1 MSQPSVSSFFITRKR
16 GLDEDSV
23 ISKKKVICLERSSS
37 ESSTGTN
44 YEEKEASTKIVY
56 PSTKL
61 PDIQE
66 SETQKSFKKTVRTTV
81 APQRVTRSRK
91 NSDTIEAPKLVNFF
105 KAGNLSPK
113 KKPRLLQT
121 IDETPNQ
128 NAIERES
135 KTENSIQ
142 QHHGMITPTKQ
153 VAPTKNLNH
162 KVKLFNSVEITSMIS
177 TNSLNSGEIKKKLK
191 NSSRLTELKTSLN
204 KLKSGLDRMDQLE
217 KKKSISNALKAKYEV
232 VATTTTSSI
241 EPIKTLKPFT
251 SIELEILR

>member
-1 MSQPSVSSFFITRKR
+1 MSQPSVSSFFINRKR

-37 ESSTGTN
+37 ESSNGTN

-56 PSTKL
+56 PSSKL

-66 SETQKSFKKTVRTTV
+66 SETKQSFKKTVRTTV

-91 NSDTIEAPKLVNFF
+91 NSDTVEAPKLVNFF

-113 KKPRLLQT
+113 KKPRLLQS
-121 IDETPNQ
+121 IDENPIKNS
-128 NAIERES
+128 IERES
-135 KTENSIQ
+135 KTEIST
-142 QHHGMITPTKQ
+142 QHHGMTTPTKQ
-153 VAPTKNLNH
+153 MAPTTHLNH
-162 KVKLFNSVEITSMIS
+162 KVKSFNSVEITAMIS
-177 TNSLNSGEIKKKLK
+177 TNSLNSEEIKKKLK
-191 NSSRLTELKTSLN
+191 NSSRLTELKTTLN

-217 KKKSISNALKAKYEV
+217 KKKSVSNALKAKYEV
-232 VATTTTSSI
+232 VATTTASSV

>member
-1 MSQPSVSSFFITRKR
+1 MSQPSVSSFFINRKR

-37 ESSTGTN
+37 ESSNGAN
-44 YEEKEASTKIVY
+44 NEEKEASTKIVY
-56 PSTKL
+56 ASSKL
-61 PDIQE
+61 TDIQE
-66 SETQKSFKKTVRTTV
+66 SETKQSFKKTVRTTV

-91 NSDTIEAPKLVNFF
+91 NSDTLEAPKLVNFF
-105 KAGNLSPK
+105 KAGNLSPQ
-113 KKPRLLQT
+113 KKPRLLQS
-121 IDETPNQ
+121 IDEIPIQ

-135 KTENSIQ
+135 KTEIST

-153 VAPTKNLNH
+153 IASTTNLNN
-162 KVKLFNSVEITSMIS
+162 KVRSFSIVEITAMIP
-177 TNSLNSGEIKKKLK
+177 TNSLNSEEIKKKLK

-232 VATTTTSSI
+232 VATPSVSSV
-241 EPIKTLKPFT
+241 EPIMTLKPFT